1 MRIKLFSARPDER
14 PRRKPIYDARQQEAL
29 RAAWLEAS
37 RPRINL

>member
-1 MRIKLFSARPDER
+1 MRINLLRPRPDER
-14 PRRKPIYDARQQEAL
+14 PRRKGISNARLQEAR

>member
-1 MRIKLFSARPDER
+1 MRIKLFRPRPDER
-14 PRRKPIYDARQQEAL
+14 PRRKGVSDARLNEAR